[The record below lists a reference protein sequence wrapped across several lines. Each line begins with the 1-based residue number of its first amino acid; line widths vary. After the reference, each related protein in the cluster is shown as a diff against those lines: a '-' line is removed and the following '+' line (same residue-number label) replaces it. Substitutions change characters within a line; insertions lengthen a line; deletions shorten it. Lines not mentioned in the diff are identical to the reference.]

1 MCAVL
6 FAEESEAEEPP
17 PPGMEEN
24 DEPPPPGI
32 DVEMSDQLQDQA
44 DQEEEESKAMD
55 DEELNKV

>member
-32 DVEMSDQLQDQA
+32 DVEMSDQLSCRNQTKLIRECL
-44 DQEEEESKAMD
+44 QEAAC
-55 DEELNKV
+55 